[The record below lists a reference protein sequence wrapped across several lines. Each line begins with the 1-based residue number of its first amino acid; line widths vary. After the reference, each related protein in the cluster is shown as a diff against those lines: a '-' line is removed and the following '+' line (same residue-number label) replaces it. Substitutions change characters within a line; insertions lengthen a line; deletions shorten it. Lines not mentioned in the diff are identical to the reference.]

1 MPQKTDNYTGTQIL
15 QLATSLNNSLAV
27 RSIAAS
33 SKIVKERIGESFV
46 YAPIGRELSY
56 FKRWGAKVL
65 TKEVKSRNINN
76 SKAVI
81 KEISNIIN
89 EHQINII
96 HAHDLNALKISQVLQ
111 KNLDIK
117 ILYSRTED
125 SLEKSI
131 FKILNNVVFGKTL
144 IQYNTIVPTKLTY
157 NKLLTKY
164 ARKGAEIKLV
174 PIPVDFSVY
183 SENKVSQERTIS
195 LTRSWGMLEKPR
207 FIVLAK
213 PYFHSKQW
221 QDQILELSSICHK
234 FPENLKPYIV
244 ILGDDNHKKALQ
256 DFEKKVYQSQ
266 SDILC
271 LMQPLSDL
279 EAALKIS
286 SIYLDLTPN
295 TPYYPLDTLNAQAMG
310 NAVIS
315 WKNDISIEFTP
326 KEFHSLLVE
335 KNNLE
340 LVAENLKQLLT
351 ISEHQ
356 RDFTGRTCRNF
367 VLNNFNM
374 QNMEHLLVDAYSSL
388 SYKQA
393 G

>member
-1 MPQKTDNYTGTQIL
+1 MPIKTNNYTGIQIL
-15 QLATSLNNSLAV
+15 QLATSLDNSLAV

-33 SKIVKERIGESFV
+33 SKIIKEKIGESFV

-56 FKRWGAKVL
+56 FKRWGAKVVS
-65 TKEVKSRNINN
+65 KEVKSRNIYN

-81 KEISNIIN
+81 KELINIIN
-89 EHQINII
+89 QYEINII
-96 HAHDLNALKISQVLQ
+96 HAYDLIALKISQVLQ

-117 ILYSRTED
+117 IIYSQTED
-125 SLEKSI
+125 CLEKSI
-131 FKILNNVVFGKTL
+131 FKMLNNAVFGKSL
-144 IQYNTIVPTKLTY
+144 IHNNTIVPTKLAY

-164 ARKGAEIKLV
+164 ARKSAVIKFI

-183 SENKVSQERTIS
+183 SENKVSQERTVS

-213 PYFHSKQW
+213 PYFCSKEW
-221 QDQILELSSICHK
+221 QDQILKLSSICHK

-244 ILGDDNHKKALQ
+244 ILGDDNNKKEIQ
-256 DFEKKVYQSQ
+256 DFENRVYESQ

-271 LMQPLSDL
+271 LMQPISDL
-279 EAALKIS
+279 ESALKIS
-286 SIYLDLTPN
+286 SIYLDLNPN

-326 KEFHSLLVE
+326 KEYHSLLVE
-335 KNNLE
+335 KNNLK
-340 LVAENLKQLLT
+340 LVAENLKQLLS

-374 QNMEHLLVDAYSSL
+374 QNMEDLLVDAYSSL

>member
-1 MPQKTDNYTGTQIL
+1 MPLEKSNYTGIRIL
-15 QLATSLNNSLAV
+15 QLATNLNNSLAV

-33 SKIVKERIGESFV
+33 SKIIKEKIGESFV

-65 TKEVKSRNINN
+65 SKEVKSSYIHN
-76 SKAVI
+76 SKPVI

-89 EHQINII
+89 DYEINII
-96 HAHDLNALKISQVLQ
+96 HAYDLNALKISQVLQ
-111 KNLDIK
+111 KSFDIK
-117 ILYSRTED
+117 ILYSRTEEN
-125 SLEKSI
+125 LEKSI
-131 FKILNNVVFGKTL
+131 FKILNNAVFGDSLTHH
-144 IQYNTIVPTKLTY
+144 NTIVPSKLTY
-157 NKLLTKY
+157 NNLLTKY
-164 ARKGAEIKLV
+164 ARKGAAINLV

-183 SENKVSQERTIS
+183 SENKVSQERTVS

-207 FIVLAK
+207 FIIFAK
-213 PYFHSKQW
+213 PYFQSKQW
-221 QDQILELSSICHK
+221 QGQILELSSICYQ

-244 ILGDDNHKKALQ
+244 ILGEEQNKKSLQ
-256 DFEKKVYQSQ
+256 DFENRVFESQ

-271 LMQPLSDL
+271 LMQPVSDL

-286 SIYLDLTPN
+286 SIYLDLTPD
-295 TPYYPLDTLNAQAMG
+295 TPYYPLETLNAQAMG

-335 KNNLE
+335 KNNLK
-340 LVAENLKQLLT
+340 LVAENIKQLLA

-367 VLNNFNM
+367 VLNNFNI
-374 QNMEHLLVDAYSSL
+374 QNMEDLLVDAYSSL

>member
-1 MPQKTDNYTGTQIL
+1 MPPEKNNYKKTQIL
-15 QLATSLNNSLAV
+15 QLASSLNNKLAV

-33 SKIVKERIGESFV
+33 SRVIKEKIGDSFV
-46 YAPIGRELSY
+46 YAPLGRELSY
-56 FKRWGAKVL
+56 FKRWGAKVI
-65 TKEVKSRNINN
+65 KEVRTKNIYN

-81 KEISNIIN
+81 KELETILN
-89 EHQINII
+89 EHDIKIV
-96 HAHDLNALKISQVLQ
+96 HAHDLNSLKIAQALQ
-111 KNLDIK
+111 KLLHVR
-117 ILYSRTED
+117 ILYTQTED
-125 SLEKSI
+125 RLENSL
-131 FKILNNVVFGKTL
+131 FKMLNDAVFGEPL
-144 IQYNTIVPTKLTY
+144 IQHNTIVPTKLIY

-164 ARKGAEIKLV
+164 ARKGAVLNLV

-213 PYFHSKQW
+213 PYFDSKQW
-221 QDQILELSSICHK
+221 QEQILELSSVCHQL
-234 FPENLKPYIV
+234 PENIKPYIV
-244 ILGDDNHKKALQ
+244 VLRDKQNSKALK
-256 DFEKKVYQSQ
+256 DFENRVYESQ
-266 SDILC
+266 SDVLC
-271 LMQPLSDL
+271 LAQPVSDI

-295 TPYYPLDTLNAQAMG
+295 TPYYPLEALNAQAMG

-315 WKNDISIEFTP
+315 WKNDISIDFTP

-335 KNNLE
+335 KNNMK

-356 RDFTGRTCRNF
+356 RDFAGRTCRNF

-374 QNMEHLLVDAYSSL
+374 QNTEDLLVDAYSSL
-388 SYKQA
+388 YYKQA

>member
-1 MPQKTDNYTGTQIL
+1 MPIKTNNYTEIQIL
-15 QLATSLNNSLAV
+15 QLATSLDNSLAV

-33 SKIVKERIGESFV
+33 SKIIKEKIGESFV

-56 FKRWGAKVL
+56 FKRWGAKVVS
-65 TKEVKSRNINN
+65 KDVKSRNIFN

-81 KEISNIIN
+81 KELMNIIN
-89 EHQINII
+89 QYEINII
-96 HAHDLNALKISQVLQ
+96 HAYDLNALKISQVLQ

-131 FKILNNVVFGKTL
+131 FKILNNVVFGKPL
-144 IQYNTIVPTKLTY
+144 VHHDTIVPTKLAY

-164 ARKGAEIKLV
+164 ARKSAVINLI

-183 SENKVSQERTIS
+183 SENKVSQERTVS

-213 PYFHSKQW
+213 PYFYSKVW
-221 QDQILELSSICHK
+221 QDQILQLSSICHQ
-234 FPENLKPYIV
+234 FPESLKPYIV
-244 ILGDDNHKKALQ
+244 ILGDDNNKKALQ
-256 DFEKKVYQSQ
+256 DFENRVYKSQ
-266 SDILC
+266 SDVLC
-271 LMQPLSDL
+271 LMQPISDL

-286 SIYLDLTPN
+286 SIYLDLTPS

-315 WKNDISIEFTP
+315 WKNDISMEFTP
-326 KEFHSLLVE
+326 EEYHSLLVE
-335 KNNLE
+335 KNNLK
-340 LVAENLKQLLT
+340 LVAENLKELLS

-374 QNMEHLLVDAYSSL
+374 QNMEDLLVDAYSSL

>member
-1 MPQKTDNYTGTQIL
+1 MPPEKNNTKKTQIL
-15 QLATSLNNSLAV
+15 QLATSLNNKLAV

-33 SKIVKERIGESFV
+33 SRVVKEKIGDSFV
-46 YAPIGRELSY
+46 YAPLGRELSY
-56 FKRWGAKVL
+56 FKRWGAKII
-65 TKEVKSRNINN
+65 KEVKIKDINN

-81 KEISNIIN
+81 KRLKTIIN
-89 EHQINII
+89 EH
-96 HAHDLNALKISQVLQ
+96 
-111 KNLDIK
+111 DIK
-117 ILYSRTED
+117 IIHSHDFNSLKIAQALQKLLDVRVLYTKTED
-125 SLEKSI
+125 FLENSL
-131 FKILNNVVFGKTL
+131 FKFLNDAVFGEPL
-144 IQYNTIVPTKLTY
+144 IHHNTIVPTKLTY

-164 ARKGAEIKLV
+164 ARKGAVLNLI

-213 PYFHSKQW
+213 PYFNSKQW
-221 QDQILELSSICHK
+221 QNQIIELSSVCHQL
-234 FPENLKPYIV
+234 PENIKPYIV
-244 ILGDDNHKKALQ
+244 VLRDEQNNKALKE
-256 DFEKKVYQSQ
+256 FENRVYENQNDVLCLAQ
-266 SDILC
+266 PVSDI
-271 LMQPLSDL
+271 

-295 TPYYPLDTLNAQAMG
+295 TPYYPLEALNAQAMG

-315 WKNDISIEFTP
+315 WKNDISIDFTP

-335 KNNLE
+335 KNNLK

-356 RDFTGRTCRNF
+356 RDFAGRTCRNF

-374 QNMEHLLVDAYSSL
+374 QNTEDLLVDAYSSL
-388 SYKQA
+388 YYKQA